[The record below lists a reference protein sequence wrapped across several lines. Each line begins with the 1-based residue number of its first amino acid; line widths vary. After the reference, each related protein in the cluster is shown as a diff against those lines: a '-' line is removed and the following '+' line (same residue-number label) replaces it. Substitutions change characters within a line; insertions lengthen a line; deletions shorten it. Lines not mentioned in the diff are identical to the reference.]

1 MLLAPIV
8 VIIFQF
14 EALPGCLAGTLTFS
28 VGAIVLFAVA
38 GNKKAGT
45 IHARDRLHIVSPA
58 DNQMNESKQ
67 LYGFLNS

>member
-14 EALPGCLAGTLTFS
+14 EALPGRLAGSLASSF
-28 VGAIVLFAVA
+28 GAVVLFAVA
-38 GNKKAGT
+38 GNEKGGT

-58 DNQMNESKQ
+58 GSQMDELKK